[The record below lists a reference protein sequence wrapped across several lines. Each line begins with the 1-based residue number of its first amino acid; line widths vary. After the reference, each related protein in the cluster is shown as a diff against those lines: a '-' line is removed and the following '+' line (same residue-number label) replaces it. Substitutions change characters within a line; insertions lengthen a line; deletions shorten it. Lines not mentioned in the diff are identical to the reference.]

1 MTAGCAQ
8 DAPEARSAGAGAEQA
23 HLLRDLKACLA
34 QRDGDVGRSGHDTWL
49 VRENRRMI
57 RQLIEK
63 LRQLRAGVAPAWI
76 GLGQREAPDI
86 EHASRDRKRKARL
99 SRSG

>member
-8 DAPEARSAGAGAEQA
+8 DAPGARSAGVGAEEA

-34 QRDGDVGRSGHDTWL
+34 QRDDVGRDGRDTWL

-86 EHASRDRKRKARL
+86 EHATRDRKRKARL
-99 SRSG
+99 TRGG